1 MTTLLPRPDSL
12 GSAGLAA
19 SAGAGLRKSHSASV
33 SATAPAPPSFA
44 MLPSRLR
51 RVTVMGASRASH
63 EPATYRVLAPVA
75 RTVRAGLSW
84 RRPVTTRRTGF
95 EEER

>member
-12 GSAGLAA
+12 GSARLAA

-33 SATAPAPPSFA
+33 SAPAPAPPSFA

-51 RVTVMGASRASH
+51 RVTVMVASRDSSQSKHTASST
-63 EPATYRVLAPVA
+63 PWRAPSA
-75 RTVRAGLSW
+75 HAYDDAGRSPKN
-84 RRPVTTRRTGF
+84 RF
-95 EEER
+95 EEERP